1 MARDRSQK
9 QFFTVGIPH
18 DSEALRALQADS
30 KETGISIPLL
40 IAARIADWYKLAAE
54 GNLVTLA
61 AQPGNGSGNGANRK
75 AKASANAQDALLTQA
90 LGNAGAAALAW
101 GGPDED

>member
-1 MARDRSQK
+1 MARDRSRK
-9 QFFTVGIPH
+9 KFFTIGIPH

-40 IAARIADWYKLAAE
+40 IATRIADWYKLAAE
-54 GNLVTLA
+54 GSLVTLA
-61 AQPGNGSGNGANRK
+61 TQSGNGANHK
-75 AKASANAQDALLTQA
+75 AKTPANAQDALLTQA